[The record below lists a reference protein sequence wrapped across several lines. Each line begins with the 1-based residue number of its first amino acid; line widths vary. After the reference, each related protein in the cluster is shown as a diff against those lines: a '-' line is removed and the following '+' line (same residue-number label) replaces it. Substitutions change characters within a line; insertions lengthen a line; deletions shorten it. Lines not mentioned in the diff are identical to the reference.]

1 LNHLPRSHAK
11 TFEKQITAFEKK
23 FHFKKRRKVH
33 KNSCGDENWRAM
45 INITIE
51 TSYRRK
57 KRESS
62 KLNLK
67 LRENVRDGIVFIS

>member
-1 LNHLPRSHAK
+1 MQKPLKKKSLHLKKISLQK
-11 TFEKQITAFEKK
+11 EKK
-23 FHFKKRRKVH
+23 KVH

-57 KRESS
+57 KERVI
-62 KLNLK
+62 KT
-67 LRENVRDGIVFIS
+67 

>member
-1 LNHLPRSHAK
+1 MQKPLKKKSLHLK
-11 TFEKQITAFEKK
+11 KFTLQKEKK
-23 FHFKKRRKVH
+23 KVH

-51 TSYRRK
+51 TSYQIK
-57 KRESS
+57 KKRRESS
-62 KLNLK
+62 KLNQK

>member
-11 TFEKQITAFEKK
+11 TFEKKSLHLKKISLQKEKK
-23 FHFKKRRKVH
+23 KVH

-57 KRESS
+57 KRESHQ
-62 KLNLK
+62 NL
-67 LRENVRDGIVFIS
+67 I

>member
-11 TFEKQITAFEKK
+11 TFEKKSLHLKKFSLQKEKK
-23 FHFKKRRKVH
+23 KVH

-51 TSYRRK
+51 TSYRIK
-57 KRESS
+57 KKKKGESHQ
-62 KLNLK
+62 NLIK
-67 LRENVRDGIVFIS
+67 S